1 MKHRKIADHYILA
14 ILDNHV
20 QELKHYYGDIV
31 DEHEEFGFDT
41 GSVDT
46 PLGKTDRRKLL
57 AQINKKIA
65 QLRDRL
71 EAA

>member
-1 MKHRKIADHYILA
+1 MKHTKIADHYILA

-20 QELKHYYGDIV
+20 QELEYYYGDIV

-57 AQINKKIA
+57 AQINKKIDR
-65 QLRDRL
+65 LRDRL